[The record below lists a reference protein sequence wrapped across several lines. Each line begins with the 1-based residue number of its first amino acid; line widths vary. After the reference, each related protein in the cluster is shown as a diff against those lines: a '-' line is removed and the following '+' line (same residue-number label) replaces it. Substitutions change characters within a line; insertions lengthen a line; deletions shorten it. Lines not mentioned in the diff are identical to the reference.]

1 MQKDVIYID
10 VDDDITAVIGKV
22 KAAEH
27 KIIALVPPARV
38 SMLQSAVNLRLLKKA
53 AEEQGKKLVIVSNNQ
68 QLGNLAGM
76 SGIPVAKTLQS
87 KPELAQIDALDVD
100 GEDVIDGSS
109 LSIGEHAVQ
118 AASGQDD
125 DISDQMLAQVDQ
137 TITSAEAESPTKA
150 TGVKRSKK
158 KKDNIPN
165 FNKFRKRLFIFG
177 ALGVVLIGFLIW
189 AIWFA
194 PRAAITVDM
203 QTNSESISQRV
214 TLGESLTT
222 SASANT
228 IKAVVKQIDEDIS
241 GSADATG
248 TKDVGEK
255 ATGTVTISNS
265 SDSDS
270 ILVPA
275 GTTVTSSSGKT
286 YITNTAVTVPGA
298 TVSGGAILA
307 GSASVGVTASKSGAS
322 YNAASGSASTSV
334 GLPAEFTS
342 ATSGGTDK
350 VVKVAKESDITS
362 ARESAQN
369 SIDKDALAKQ
379 VVADLNGDYVI
390 ITDSVTID
398 TSDLKSDVTAGNE
411 ASSGKVTVSGKVTA
425 TVYAVQKTEL
435 EAYLND
441 VLDSK
446 LTSADTQRVYDTG
459 VNDAS
464 FTNVDKADKGISAGL
479 SATGSIGPLLT
490 DEQIKTIAA
499 GKRYGE
505 VQSELKEIQGVKSVS
520 IDFST
525 FWVRTVPKDHDK
537 ITVEFKVDDQN

>member
-1 MQKDVIYID
+1 
-10 VDDDITAVIGKV
+10 
-22 KAAEH
+22 
-27 KIIALVPPARV
+27 
-38 SMLQSAVNLRLLKKA
+38 
-53 AEEQGKKLVIVSNNQ
+53 
-68 QLGNLAGM
+68 
-76 SGIPVAKTLQS
+76 
-87 KPELAQIDALDVD
+87 
-100 GEDVIDGSS
+100 
-109 LSIGEHAVQ
+109 
-118 AASGQDD
+118 
-125 DISDQMLAQVDQ
+125 
-137 TITSAEAESPTKA
+137 
-150 TGVKRSKK
+150 
-158 KKDNIPN
+158 
-165 FNKFRKRLFIFG
+165 
-177 ALGVVLIGFLIW
+177 
-189 AIWFA
+189 
-194 PRAAITVDM
+194 
-203 QTNSESISQRV
+203 
-214 TLGESLTT
+214 
-222 SASANT
+222 
-228 IKAVVKQIDEDIS
+228 
-241 GSADATG
+241 
-248 TKDVGEK
+248 
-255 ATGTVTISNS
+255 
-265 SDSDS
+265 
-270 ILVPA
+270 
-275 GTTVTSSSGKT
+275 
-286 YITNTAVTVPGA
+286 
-298 TVSGGAILA
+298 VSGGAILA

-435 EAYLND
+435 EAYIND
-441 VLDSK
+441 VLESK